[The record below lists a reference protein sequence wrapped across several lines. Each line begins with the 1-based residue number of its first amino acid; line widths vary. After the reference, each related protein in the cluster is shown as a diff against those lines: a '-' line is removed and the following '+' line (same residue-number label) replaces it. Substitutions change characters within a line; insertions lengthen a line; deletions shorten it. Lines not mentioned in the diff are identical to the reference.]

1 MNDSFGLDT
10 MQIFHTS
17 GTLQSPAH
25 YMGCCVNRLRPR
37 SVCPMKYCDKVGN
50 NNYLASTAN
59 GMLNG
64 Q

>member
-50 NNYLASTAN
+50 NNYLA
-59 GMLNG
+59 
-64 Q
+64 